1 MVELFYPSDTVPF
14 LPLKEAFSERHAG
27 EILPVCDA
35 SGQVNACVSR
45 SYCHSPARPLHPVV
59 HLHILRRD
67 GTLYLQKRSLT
78 KDFLPGLWDTA
89 VGGHVTYGETVM
101 EALYREA
108 SEELGLSD
116 FAPVSIDSYVWET
129 ERERE
134 LVNVFAIV
142 GAYEPKPDGDEVSE
156 GRWWSFQEIEKC
168 LSDSLFTPNFESEY
182 LRVRKALEALL

>member
-1 MVELFYPSDTVPF
+1 MVELFYPSDTAPF
-14 LPLKEAFSERHAG
+14 IPLKDSFAEHRSE

-35 SGQVNACVSR
+35 FGQVNACATR
-45 SYCHSPARPLHPVV
+45 SYCHSAARPLHPVV
-59 HLHILRRD
+59 HLHLLRRD
-67 GTLYLQKRSLT
+67 GTLYLQKRSLS

-89 VGGHVTYGETVM
+89 VGGHITYGETVM

-116 FAPVSIDSYVWET
+116 FAPVSLDSYVWES

-134 LVNVFAIV
+134 LVNVFAAV
-142 GAYEPKPDGDEVSE
+142 GSYEPRPDGEEVAE
-156 GRWWSFQEIEKC
+156 GRWWSFFEIEKC

>member
-1 MVELFYPSDTVPF
+1 MVELFYPSDSAPF
-14 LPLKEAFSERHAG
+14 IPAKEAFAPHRSE

-35 SGQVNACVSR
+35 SGQVSACATR
-45 SYCHSPARPLHPVV
+45 SYCHSAARPLHPVV

-67 GTLYLQKRSLT
+67 GSLYLQKRSLS

-89 VGGHVTYGETVM
+89 VGGHITYGETVM

-108 SEELGLSD
+108 GEELGLSD
-116 FAPVSIDSYVWET
+116 FAPTSLDSYVWES

-134 LVNVFAIV
+134 LVNVFAVV
-142 GAYEPKPDGDEVSE
+142 GSYEPRPDGTEVSE
-156 GRWWSFQEIEKC
+156 GRYWSFEEIEKC
-168 LSDSLFTPNFESEY
+168 LPDSLFTPNFTSEY

>member
-35 SGQVNACVSR
+35 SGQVNACASR

-168 LSDSLFTPNFESEY
+168 LPDSLFTPNFESEY

>member
-35 SGQVNACVSR
+35 SGQVNACASR

-89 VGGHVTYGETVM
+89 VGGHITYGETVM

-134 LVNVFAIV
+134 LVNVFAII

>member
-35 SGQVNACVSR
+35 SGQVNACASR
-45 SYCHSPARPLHPVV
+45 NYCHSPARPLHPVV

-89 VGGHVTYGETVM
+89 VGGHITYGETVM

-168 LSDSLFTPNFESEY
+168 LSDSLFTPNFENEY

>member
-35 SGQVNACVSR
+35 SGQVNACASR

-78 KDFLPGLWDTA
+78 KDFLPSLWDTA
-89 VGGHVTYGETVM
+89 VGGHITYGETVM

-168 LSDSLFTPNFESEY
+168 LPDSLFTPNFESEY

>member
-35 SGQVNACVSR
+35 SGQVNACASR

>member
-35 SGQVNACVSR
+35 SGQVNACASR

-89 VGGHVTYGETVM
+89 VGGHITYGETVM